1 MEDVPIF
8 ARNNYDGVPEGVQV
22 EPYEYIAIFDGHG
35 GEQASEYASKYLL
48 KEIISQPEFW
58 SCDDGEIQG
67 AIRKGFIDCHYNMW
81 KASRDWPQSS
91 PGIICTAGTT
101 ASVAFIRRGKVYVGH
116 VGDSGIAL
124 GKINEYQNHIRA
136 TTDSVLNRSVA
147 LPASKAESHF
157 EAMMLTKDHKPESAE
172 EKERIEA
179 LGGEVR
185 NKSGVY
191 RVVWKRP
198 MISSNGPSGLSLGSQ
213 DSDMALVPEVMPT
226 PINPVPFLAVARS
239 LGDFWSYEE
248 EKNDFV
254 VSPVPDVSVHSFTLP
269 KHRCLIAGSD
279 GLWNVIRPAECLDIV
294 EETYRLQ
301 ELWMWQCLRANKPEL
316 IEACDVNVAELL
328 VRKVLNRCQLR
339 KMRSDN
345 VSIIIYYPAP
355 SREKMEALMD
365 GCHPEASLYPWLQDS
380 DQGFA
385 QYRHSLMHLQNMV
398 SCIGQTKPSMSSME
412 MSFRIDMIGFAP
424 RMRVNPLRDSPR
436 SSSSLRTGHNGSFN
450 GSSNGY
456 DSDGSHDDEPEL
468 FKSRDRLTNGQ
479 REEKPVQWTAN
490 GDGRA
495 PIVSSMSSA
504 DACLHME
511 MVEVDWIT
519 PQCALVLTKDDE
531 TVRIPAYELLGLES
545 DAAAG
550 TAASSALDDNG
561 LLKIN
566 PLRRRT
572 TDVLLSQRIK
582 FLRTHSNNAL
592 SEVQEH
598 STAIMTNG
606 QGQNGSAVKRI
617 KVSTSTNTMS
627 LSFFQGTVL
636 ENGTEAENEEEEGWQ
651 RPVSFVP
658 LRSSCSLLQHL
669 ADTSSPAHLERW

>member
-1 MEDVPIF
+1 MQTLTGISF
-8 ARNNYDGVPEGVQV
+8 A
-22 EPYEYIAIFDGHG
+22 
-35 GEQASEYASKYLL
+35 ASEYASKYLL

-301 ELWMWQCLRANKPEL
+301 
-316 IEACDVNVAELL
+316 
-328 VRKVLNRCQLR
+328 VRKTSLNICLTMDDIKISILILVFGLAR
-339 KMRSDN
+339 KETRYL
-345 VSIIIYYPAP
+345 I
-355 SREKMEALMD
+355 
-365 GCHPEASLYPWLQDS
+365 
-380 DQGFA
+380 
-385 QYRHSLMHLQNMV
+385 
-398 SCIGQTKPSMSSME
+398 QTY
-412 MSFRIDMIGFAP
+412 
-424 RMRVNPLRDSPR
+424 
-436 SSSSLRTGHNGSFN
+436 
-450 GSSNGY
+450 SN
-456 DSDGSHDDEPEL
+456 
-468 FKSRDRLTNGQ
+468 
-479 REEKPVQWTAN
+479 
-490 GDGRA
+490 
-495 PIVSSMSSA
+495 
-504 DACLHME
+504 
-511 MVEVDWIT
+511 
-519 PQCALVLTKDDE
+519 
-531 TVRIPAYELLGLES
+531 
-545 DAAAG
+545 
-550 TAASSALDDNG
+550 
-561 LLKIN
+561 
-566 PLRRRT
+566 
-572 TDVLLSQRIK
+572 
-582 FLRTHSNNAL
+582 
-592 SEVQEH
+592 
-598 STAIMTNG
+598 
-606 QGQNGSAVKRI
+606 
-617 KVSTSTNTMS
+617 
-627 LSFFQGTVL
+627 
-636 ENGTEAENEEEEGWQ
+636 
-651 RPVSFVP
+651 
-658 LRSSCSLLQHL
+658 
-669 ADTSSPAHLERW
+669 